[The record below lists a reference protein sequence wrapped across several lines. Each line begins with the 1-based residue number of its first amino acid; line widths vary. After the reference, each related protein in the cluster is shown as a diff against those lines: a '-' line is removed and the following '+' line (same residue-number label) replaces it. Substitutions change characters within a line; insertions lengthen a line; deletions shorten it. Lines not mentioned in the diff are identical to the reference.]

1 VARYEALA
9 RREAVSEQA
18 RDNAVAARTTGAH
31 VAQLQA
37 AVVAMAAFMEIL
49 DTSIANV
56 ALPHIAGNL
65 GTSNDKSTW
74 VLTSYL
80 VANAIVLLITGRLA
94 GAIGRMRFFAI
105 CLAAF
110 IASSVLCGLTPLLAF
125 LIVAR
130 IVQGAGGGGLQPIAQ
145 AILADSFAP

>member
-1 VARYEALA
+1 
-9 RREAVSEQA
+9 
-18 RDNAVAARTTGAH
+18 
-31 VAQLQA
+31 
-37 AVVAMAAFMEIL
+37 
-49 DTSIANV
+49 
-56 ALPHIAGNL
+56 
-65 GTSNDKSTW
+65 
-74 VLTSYL
+74 
-80 VANAIVLLITGRLA
+80 VLLITGRLA

>member
-49 DTSIANV
+49 DTN
-56 ALPHIAGNL
+56 IAGNP